1 MKPLRQDPR
10 PVQQAPH
17 PQRLRQQPVLIREQ
31 FSDEEEGEY
40 VMPQHLH
47 PRQFHPQEDLAT
59 PLSVEFEELPWPPRF
74 NPTILPQFDG
84 DSDPKDFLLKY
95 EAAIEASGGGV
106 ACKVKAFVLPRTT
119 LVLKPPG
126 RTHPHVG
133 PAPKRA
139 HRCLQSTK
147 A

>member
-17 PQRLRQQPVLIREQ
+17 PQRLRQQPILIREQ

-40 VMPQHLH
+40 VMPQHLR

-95 EAAIEASGGGV
+95 EVAIGASGGGA
-106 ACKVKAFVLPRTT
+106 ACKVKAFVLS
-119 LVLKPPG
+119 LKG
-126 RTHPHVG
+126 LAQH
-133 PAPKRA
+133 
-139 HRCLQSTK
+139 
-147 A
+147 

>member
-31 FSDEEEGEY
+31 FSNEEEGEY
-40 VMPQHLH
+40 VMPQHLR
-47 PRQFHPQEDLAT
+47 PRQFHPQEDLTT
-59 PLSVEFEELPWPPRF
+59 PLSVEFEDLPWPPRF

-95 EAAIEASGGGV
+95 EAAIEASGGGA
-106 ACKVKAFVLPRTT
+106 ACKVKAFVLS
-119 LVLKPPG
+119 LKG
-126 RTHPHVG
+126 LAQH
-133 PAPKRA
+133 
-139 HRCLQSTK
+139 
-147 A
+147 